1 MNPDPGHVDPA
12 LDALLRAHSAE
23 TPPAEVDATILAAA
37 HRAVRSTPREA
48 EKGAEATRPWR
59 WWMPLAAA
67 ATIGA
72 IAIGVLQLSPKEP
85 DTTSTI
91 VSDTPP
97 VVAVPAQPAAPPASS
112 TAQDKVERPRAA
124 TVSSRRIL
132 SRRSGLLACA
142 FRIGVVP
149 SATPIHATEAPRA
162 KVRSDRAAQA
172 PPSRVEAERAP
183 APEPF
188 PAANDKPVRE
198 SAGNAAGTVQR
209 SAAAPS
215 APAAMAKSALADA
228 HVRSAAEWI
237 ERIRTSFTEGKL
249 AEAAQELTA
258 FRAAYVDADARLP
271 ADLQAWAATVKR

>member
-1 MNPDPGHVDPA
+1 MNPDRDHVDPA
-12 LDALLRAHSAE
+12 LDALLRAHSAD

-37 HRAVRSTPREA
+37 HRAVRSAPRDA
-48 EKGAEATRPWR
+48 EKSVEATRPWR
-59 WWMPLAAA
+59 WWMPLAVV

-85 DTTSTI
+85 DTTSTV

-97 VVAVPAQPAAPPASS
+97 AVAMPAQPAAPPPAP
-112 TAQDKVERPRAA
+112 TAKDKAETSRP
-124 TVSSRRIL
+124 
-132 SRRSGLLACA
+132 
-142 FRIGVVP
+142 
-149 SATPIHATEAPRA
+149 ATEAPRA

-172 PPSRVEAERAP
+172 PAARAETERAP

-188 PAANDKPVRE
+188 PAANDKSVRE
-198 SAGNAAGTVQR
+198 SAANAAGTVQR

-271 ADLQAWAATVKR
+271 TDLQAWAATVKR